1 MDFKTA
7 TIAMRKYFNDNFTG
21 CPIALPDAVKE
32 YTNTP
37 WCRFNVLHST
47 GYQATM
53 GSPTANRF
61 ERQGIITIQIFVPQ
75 GDNTVTATDFANTIL
90 KLYEGVEN
98 SGVLYYNAYA
108 KEVGN
113 DRRGWYQIN
122 VLTEFKYSEIT

>member
-7 TIAMRKYFNDNFTG
+7 TIAMRKYFSDNFTG
-21 CPIALPDAVKE
+21 CQIAIPDQAKE
-32 YTNTP
+32 YTTS
-37 WCRFNVLHST
+37 WCRFNILHST
-47 GYQATM
+47 GYQASM

-61 ERQGIITIQIFVPQ
+61 ERQGIITIQIFIPQ
-75 GDNTVTATDFANTIL
+75 GDNTVTATDFATTIL

-113 DRRGWYQIN
+113 DGRGWYQIN